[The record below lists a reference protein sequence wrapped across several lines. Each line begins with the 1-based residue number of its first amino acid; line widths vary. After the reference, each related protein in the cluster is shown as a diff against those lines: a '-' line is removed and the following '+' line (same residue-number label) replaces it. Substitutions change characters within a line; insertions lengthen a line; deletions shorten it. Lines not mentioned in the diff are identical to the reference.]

1 MKVINVG
8 HTAYKYVDVKG
19 SLVYF
24 VYDFD
29 LQVHVQNTCIIL
41 KMALKNKEEKF
52 MYIYRRTG
60 SVCL

>member
-1 MKVINVG
+1 MSMKVINVG

-29 LQVHVQNTCIIL
+29 L
-41 KMALKNKEEKF
+41 
-52 MYIYRRTG
+52 
-60 SVCL
+60 

>member
-19 SLVYF
+19 SLVQF
-24 VYDFD
+24 VYG
-29 LQVHVQNTCIIL
+29 TCTKYIYNL
-41 KMALKNKEEKF
+41 KITLKNKEENF

-60 SVCL
+60 SV